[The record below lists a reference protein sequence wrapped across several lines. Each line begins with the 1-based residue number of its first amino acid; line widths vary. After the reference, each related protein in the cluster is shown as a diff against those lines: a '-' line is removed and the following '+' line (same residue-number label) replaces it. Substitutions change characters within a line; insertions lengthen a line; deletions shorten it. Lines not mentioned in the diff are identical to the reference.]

1 MRFIPD
7 SRRGMLWRFALGAV
21 IIIAFTAT
29 TTAVAGLLQ
38 FKQFTDYL
46 SLSPVIK
53 NAAVSVADPGNPQ
66 TLLLIGSDHRAG
78 EPFSAS
84 NTDTMM
90 LVRLDPNSSTIN
102 VLSVPRDLKVQ
113 IPEGGVMTTDKL
125 NSAYSIGGPNLLL
138 KVLKQQVFPGLHV
151 NHIIDVNFGGFE
163 DLVDAIG
170 CVYTDVDHRY
180 YNNTAYTDYSSIDI
194 QPGYQK
200 LCGTDALEFVR
211 FRHTDND
218 IVRNARQ
225 QDFLRWAKDQF
236 NSSELF
242 NNRDKLIKIFGQHT
256 ETDHNL
262 HTVDGLINL
271 FDLVAFS
278 AGHSVK
284 QITFPAIFL
293 PCNSGAPAVA
303 GVAPV
308 GVDAVLRHRQ
318 SAGRG
323 QGVPRLH
330 DTDPSVERQRRP
342 PCAQAPLGPGT
353 DRESDGGHDRRGD
366 AGKCDPAHQPARLST
381 KADRHRLA
389 VLHERDLPGRA
400 DRRLLPTCVHDPRS
414 AGQSAHRLP
423 GHAGRQPGAGAVLRR
438 SGDLVAEP
446 TDPQQAHRDG
456 DGRRQAADAVFQW
469 ARAVAGSVAHLRGGL
484 LDLQHA
490 DRHAQQPADAWDRG
504 VADAGWV
511 ARRPESRCSAGRM

>member
-1 MRFIPD
+1 VRLIPE

-21 IIIAFTAT
+21 LVVAFTAT

-53 NAAVSVADPGNPQ
+53 NAQVTVADPGNPQ

-78 EPFSAS
+78 EPFSAA

-113 IPEGGVMTTDKL
+113 ILEGGVMTTDKL

-138 KVLKQQVFPGLHV
+138 RVLKQQVFSGLHV

-163 DLVDAIG
+163 DLVNAIG

-236 NSSELF
+236 SSTELF
-242 NNRDKLIKIFGQHT
+242 NNRNKLIKIFGQHT

-278 AGHSVK
+278 AGHAVK
-284 QITFPAIFL
+284 QIPFPAIFL
-293 PCNSGAPAVA
+293 PCNSGAPAA
-303 GVAPV
+303 PGVPAV
-308 GVDAVLRHRQ
+308 GVTPCYVTANPQAENKAYRAFLTPTQAQ
-318 SAGRG
+318 SASSSQTPRKHHSGGVPTVNLTPGTADAATQAAAIPPSNLPVYLPRNIATG
-323 QGVPRLH
+323 SQYCTNATCPIGPVANSYPRAYTLHDQQGNPHSAYRVTLVVNPVLGQYYGVQGTTWQNPPILNKPTETETIGGKQLMLFFNGHELSMAAWRTPQGVYWISNTLT
-330 DTDPSVERQRRP
+330 DTLSNRQM
-342 PCAQAPLGPGT
+342 LGI
-353 DRESDGGHDRRGD
+353 
-366 AGKCDPAHQPARLST
+366 
-381 KADRHRLA
+381 
-389 VLHERDLPGRA
+389 
-400 DRRLLPTCVHDPRS
+400 
-414 AGQSAHRLP
+414 
-423 GHAGRQPGAGAVLRR
+423 
-438 SGDLVAEP
+438 
-446 TDPQQAHRDG
+446 
-456 DGRRQAADAVFQW
+456 AASLTRV
-469 ARAVAGSVAHLRGGL
+469 G
-484 LDLQHA
+484 
-490 DRHAQQPADAWDRG
+490 
-504 VADAGWV
+504 
-511 ARRPESRCSAGRM
+511 